1 MKQKHAH
8 YYLIQQNQK
17 PYQCYY
23 VPKKMQKETTAQA
36 HGKIG
41 QKELFYIMSRGFTQK
56 EANKLIVR
64 AKFNKI
70 IESLQNEDLKC
81 QIIKEIEQR
90 LDQHWG
96 RFLNGCRLIKNKK
109 NKQERVKYNKK
120 KNT

>member
-1 MKQKHAH
+1 MKQKPVL
-8 YYLIQQNQK
+8 YYQIQQNQK

-23 VPKKMQKETTAQA
+23 AQKKTYKETIVQA

-70 IESLQNEDLKC
+70 IETISNEDLKC
-81 QIIKEIEQR
+81 QIVKEIEER
-90 LDQHWG
+90 L
-96 RFLNGCRLIKNKK
+96 
-109 NKQERVKYNKK
+109 
-120 KNT
+120 